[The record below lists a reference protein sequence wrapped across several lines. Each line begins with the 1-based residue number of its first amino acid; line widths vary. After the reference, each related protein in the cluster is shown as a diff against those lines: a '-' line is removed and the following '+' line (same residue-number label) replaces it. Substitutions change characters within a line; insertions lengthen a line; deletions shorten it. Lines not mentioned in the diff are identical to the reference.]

1 MKEKI
6 LINSLKVWPSFF
18 FNTKIILSIN
28 INIIIKEFLMI
39 ISFYSKEKK
48 KVGLNLCLNIIKNN
62 QYLIMINH
70 DIINT
75 FS

>member
-39 ISFYSKEKK
+39 ISFYSKKK
-48 KVGLNLCLNIIKNN
+48 KKKL
-62 QYLIMINH
+62 Y
-70 DIINT
+70 
-75 FS
+75 

>member
-18 FNTKIILSIN
+18 FNKKIILSIN

-39 ISFYSKEKK
+39 ISFYSKKK
-48 KVGLNLCLNIIKNN
+48 KKSWIKFMFK
-62 QYLIMINH
+62 YY
-70 DIINT
+70 
-75 FS
+75 